1 MSDDEISVTQE
12 QLLWCDRLWSSLKIG
27 AKWILPVVGV
37 YTKRSED
44 TLVLTE
50 LYFSTPVP
58 DAFGSTAFDSHDW
71 VVSVGTI
78 LNWRVIEEIELS
90 RDWQGEVV
98 EQWPRH
104 MIGKVAVCSADCG
117 TIIRAEPYKAGRH
130 YVQLKK
136 SESNYGN
143 RTVCPSCGLAGF
155 KEEWNDAWVIVDD
168 SANQLRKELGITSL
182 DEPELVGWK
191 GEEE

>member
-1 MSDDEISVTQE
+1 
-12 QLLWCDRLWSSLKIG
+12 
-27 AKWILPVVGV
+27 
-37 YTKRSED
+37 
-44 TLVLTE
+44 
-50 LYFSTPVP
+50 
-58 DAFGSTAFDSHDW
+58 
-71 VVSVGTI
+71 
-78 LNWRVIEEIELS
+78 
-90 RDWQGEVV
+90 
-98 EQWPRH
+98 

-182 DEPELVGWK
+182 DEPELVGSK

>member
-98 EQWPRH
+98 DQWPRH

-136 SESNYGN
+136 AESNYGS
-143 RTVCPSCGLAGF
+143 RTVCPSCGLGGF

-168 SANQLRKELGITSL
+168 SANQLRKELGIIR
-182 DEPELVGWK
+182 